1 MTQPRFGFSDPRMAL
16 AALFLSVGLG
26 LGLLFIGIYLLE
38 SYGIFLFLAL
48 PFVMGL
54 TSSLFYSSRA
64 KLTPGRFEQVKLGLL
79 SLFVLSLGILA
90 FALEGVICLLM
101 AAPLGIVANLLGV
114 AMGMS
119 KGLRLHNKGKGNS
132 MPLSVLMLAVL
143 PSSLGLD
150 LVQESEFKKPAAPL
164 RAVTTSVEI
173 QAPPSV
179 VWESVIRFPKLPAPT
194 EPLFQLGIAYPTHAE
209 IIGEGVGALRTCHF
223 STGAFTEPI
232 TVWNRPHELAFDV
245 VAQPNPMTEL
255 TLWKIHPPHLEGYFV
270 SKRGKFELTALPG
283 GKTRLTGTTWYSQ
296 RIYPEFY
303 WSLWTDGIIHS
314 IHERVLGHIQTQAEK
329 AFQPQGELQANG

>member
-1 MTQPRFGFSDPRMAL
+1 
-16 AALFLSVGLG
+16 
-26 LGLLFIGIYLLE
+26 
-38 SYGIFLFLAL
+38 
-48 PFVMGL
+48 
-54 TSSLFYSSRA
+54 
-64 KLTPGRFEQVKLGLL
+64 
-79 SLFVLSLGILA
+79 
-90 FALEGVICLLM
+90 M
-101 AAPLGIVANLLGV
+101 AAPLGILANLLGV
-114 AMGMS
+114 TL
-119 KGLRLHNKGKGNS
+119 GLQLLKKGKSNHL
-132 MPLSVLMLAVL
+132 PLSVLMLAVL

-150 LVQESEFKKPAAPL
+150 LVQESEFKKPDAPL

-173 QAPPSV
+173 QAPPAV

-209 IIGEGVGALRTCHF
+209 IIGEGVGALRTCYF

-255 TLWKIHPPHLEGYFV
+255 TLWKIHPPHLDGYFV

-296 RIYPEFY
+296 RIYPEVY

-329 AFQPQGELQANG
+329 AFQPKGELQANG

>member
-1 MTQPRFGFSDPRMAL
+1 MTQPRFGFSQFRSAIEAL
-16 AALFLSVGLG
+16 LLSVGLG
-26 LGLLFIGIYLLE
+26 LGLLFLGIYLLE
-38 SYGIFLFLAL
+38 TYGLFLFLAL
-48 PFVMGL
+48 PFGMGL
-54 TSSLFYSSRA
+54 ASSLYYGSRSG
-64 KLTPGRFEQVKLGLL
+64 LTLGKFEQIKLGLL
-79 SLFVLSLGILA
+79 SLFVLSLGILV

-114 AMGMS
+114 ALGVS
-119 KGLRLHNKGKGNS
+119 LGQRRDKNGKGNA

-150 LVQESEFKKPAAPL
+150 LVQESEFKKPDAPL

-173 QAPPSV
+173 QAPPAV

-209 IIGEGVGALRTCHF
+209 IIGEGVGALRSCYF

-296 RIYPEFY
+296 RIYPEVY

-329 AFQPQGELQANG
+329 DFQPQGELQANG

>member
-1 MTQPRFGFSDPRMAL
+1 MIQPRFGFSDLRSAL
-16 AALFLSVGLG
+16 EALFLSVGLG
-26 LGLLFIGIYLLE
+26 LGLLFLGIYLLE
-38 SYGIFLFLAL
+38 TYGIFLFLAL
-48 PFVMGL
+48 PFGMGL
-54 TSSLFYSSRA
+54 ASSLYYGSRA
-64 KLTPGRFEQVKLGLL
+64 GLTPGRFEQVKLGLL
-79 SLFVLSLGILA
+79 SLFVLSLGILV

-101 AAPLGIVANLLGV
+101 AAPLGILANLLGV
-114 AMGMS
+114 TL
-119 KGLRLHNKGKGNS
+119 GLQLLKKGKSNHL
-132 MPLSVLMLAVL
+132 PLSVLMLAVL

-150 LVQESEFKKPAAPL
+150 LVQESEFKKPDAPL

-173 QAPPSV
+173 QAPPAV

-209 IIGEGVGALRTCHF
+209 IIGEGVGALRTCYF

-255 TLWKIHPPHLEGYFV
+255 TLWKIHPPHLDGYFV

-296 RIYPEFY
+296 RIYPEVY

-329 AFQPQGELQANG
+329 AFQPKGELQANG

>member
-1 MTQPRFGFSDPRMAL
+1 MAHPRFGF
-16 AALFLSVGLG
+16 AALRPALEALVFSVGLG
-26 LGLLFIGIYLLE
+26 LGLLFAGIYLLE
-38 SYGIFLFLAL
+38 SYGFFLFLAL

-54 TSSLFYSSRA
+54 ASSVLYGNRA
-64 KLTPGRFEQVKLGLL
+64 GQTLSYVEQSKWALLGLL
-79 SLFVLSLGILA
+79 SLSLGILA

-101 AAPLGIVANLLGV
+101 AAPLGIVFNLLGV
-114 AMGMS
+114 AFGQYLLKQGQGRS
-119 KGLRLHNKGKGNS
+119 SL
-132 MPLSVLMLAVL
+132 LSLMMLTVL

-150 LVQESEFKKPAAPL
+150 LVQEKEHKQTNPPL
-164 RAVTTSVEI
+164 RAVTTSLEI
-173 QAPPSV
+173 KAPPEV
-179 VWESVIRFPKLPAPT
+179 VWELVIRFPALPPPT

-296 RIYPEFY
+296 RIYPEVY
-303 WSLWTDGIIHS
+303 WSIWTDGIIHS
-314 IHERVLGHIQTQAEK
+314 IHERVLRHIQTQAQNAVQNHLQK
-329 AFQPQGELQANG
+329 ATEATPNG